1 MQGSRGALRS
11 GGDALGAWRRT
22 ADARTARALFGDRQ
36 DWPRRVAQ
44 VTVPCFL
51 SLGDRSQFHV
61 QIDNVEGK
69 PGDYALDLD

>member
-1 MQGSRGALRS
+1 
-11 GGDALGAWRRT
+11 
-22 ADARTARALFGDRQ
+22 
-36 DWPRRVAQ
+36 
-44 VTVPCFL
+44 VTVPRFL